1 MVIQKML
8 FQNKLYFSPVTNHHE
23 RSFQFFLACEA
34 VPVNEHNVIYLLLSR
49 RHNKI
54 TEGFITSRLPTD
66 SLDFEF

>member
-34 VPVNEHNVIYLLLSR
+34 VPVNEHNVIY
-49 RHNKI
+49 
-54 TEGFITSRLPTD
+54 
-66 SLDFEF
+66 